1 MTSEVNLNS
10 DLGES
15 FGPWKMGADGE
26 MLTIVR
32 SANVACGYHASDP
45 MVMAETVRLS
55 VKNGVSIGAHPGF
68 PDLQGF
74 GRRVMRF
81 SNAEIE
87 MMIAYQIGA
96 LAGVAAAN
104 GGKVTH
110 VKPHGMMSNMAA
122 EDEGW
127 ATAIARATKAVDRD
141 LIFLAQANTELSKAG
156 NKAGLR
162 TAEEVF
168 ADRTYTDAGL
178 LTPRREPNAMIHDTR
193 QAVEHVKRM
202 IAEQAVF
209 SLSGKRIPCR
219 VDSICVHGDEPTAVA
234 TARGVREGLEASQIR
249 IVTLPGL
256 RRLQ

>member
-1 MTSEVNLNS
+1 MTQEVNLNS

-15 FGPWKMGADGE
+15 FGPWKMGSDGE
-26 MLTIVR
+26 MLAIVR
-32 SANVACGYHASDP
+32 SANVACGFHASDP
-45 MVMAETVRLS
+45 TVMAETARLA

-81 SNAEIE
+81 TNAEIE

-96 LAGVAAAN
+96 LVGVAAAV

-122 EDEGW
+122 EDESM
-127 ATAIARATKAVDRD
+127 ATAIARASKAVDPG
-141 LIFLAQANTELSKAG
+141 LIFLAQANTALSRAG
-156 NKAGLR
+156 RKTGLR
-162 TAEEVF
+162 VAEEVF

-178 LTPRREPNAMIHDTR
+178 LTPRREPNAMIHDTA

-202 IAEQAVF
+202 IAEQALF
-209 SLSGKRIPCR
+209 SLSGKRIPCQ

-249 IVTLPGL
+249 ILTLPEL
-256 RRLQ
+256 QRLQ

>member
-1 MTSEVNLNS
+1 MTHEVNLNS

-15 FGPWKMGADGE
+15 FGPWKMGSDGE
-26 MLTIVR
+26 MLAIVR
-32 SANVACGYHASDP
+32 SANVACGFHASDP
-45 MVMAETVRLS
+45 MVMAETAQLA

-87 MMIAYQIGA
+87 KMIAYQIGA
-96 LAGVAAAN
+96 LVGVAATV

-122 EDEGW
+122 EDESM
-127 ATAIARATKAVDRD
+127 ATAIARATKAIDPG

-156 NKAGLR
+156 RKAGLCV
-162 TAEEVF
+162 AEEVF

-178 LTPRREPNAMIHDTR
+178 LTPRREPNAMIHDTA

-202 IAEQAVF
+202 IAEQALF
-209 SLSGKRIPCR
+209 SLSGKRIPCH
-219 VDSICVHGDEPTAVA
+219 VDSICVHGDERTAVA
-234 TARGVREGLEASQIR
+234 TARGVRAGLEASQIR
-249 IVTLPGL
+249 IVTLPEL
-256 RRLQ
+256 QRLH